1 MSSNED
7 QYWPLPKFNFSVDIG
22 EFQDISFQEV
32 TGLDISSESV
42 EYRHGNAPNGT
53 INMPS
58 LLKYSDVTLKKAVFS
73 SDNSFYNWISEIKLN
88 TTNRMNVSIRLL
100 NENGDT
106 SFTWQL
112 INAFPIQVTP
122 SDMNSTASEAAI
134 ESIVFAHEGL
144 KVTAD

>member
-7 QYWPLPKFNFSVDIG
+7 KYWPLPKFNFSVDIG

-134 ESIVFAHEGL
+134 ESIVFAHEGF

>member
-1 MSSNED
+1 MASNED